1 MIKLT
6 DLIGEIEFRD
16 QSLNVDKED
25 ISGFFLEAF
34 GFPEDALDDKRKW
47 DAPIDDVIPN
57 FFSIINKKKKV
68 ISKVG
73 SFELI
78 KSPSYPYNLYLVN
91 TDAETNDAISNLNGY
106 LAGFISISI
115 LDAKGNLGL
124 NKPFKMTGA
133 EILLTYVNDGYRG
146 MGLGTLMYQMLLNV
160 YKTIF
165 SDSILYESSK
175 NIWVNKLAPMANGK
189 SIIFGG
195 QVNNII
201 VPLSVEDASNSE
213 VMSDPGFERYFIT
226 MNPPVEL
233 RKIAGA
239 VYGLSI
245 TNKEYGIYQP
255 KDKMNAQQL
264 IDIADTV
271 DSIPALI
278 KAAKLNQI
286 VGYAGAANQFE
297 KILVETENAIV
308 VVDDLADTEII

>member
-1 MIKLT
+1 
-6 DLIGEIEFRD
+6 
-16 QSLNVDKED
+16 
-25 ISGFFLEAF
+25 
-34 GFPEDALDDKRKW
+34 
-47 DAPIDDVIPN
+47 
-57 FFSIINKKKKV
+57 
-68 ISKVG
+68 
-73 SFELI
+73 
-78 KSPSYPYNLYLVN
+78 
-91 TDAETNDAISNLNGY
+91 
-106 LAGFISISI
+106 
-115 LDAKGNLGL
+115 
-124 NKPFKMTGA
+124 
-133 EILLTYVNDGYRG
+133 
-146 MGLGTLMYQMLLNV
+146 
-160 YKTIF
+160 
-165 SDSILYESSK
+165 
-175 NIWVNKLAPMANGK
+175 MANGK

-245 TNKEYGIYQP
+245 TNQEYGIYQP